1 MITFNWPDGTWTR
14 ARIRVSRDGTIH
26 FSDVQGLRRTRLS
39 PRALVSWPN
48 PWVRI
53 GNLPT

>member
-1 MITFNWPDGTWTR
+1 MFTLNWPNGTWTR
-14 ARIRVSRDGTIH
+14 ARIRVSRNGTIH
-26 FSDVQGLRRTRLS
+26 FSHVQDS
-39 PRALVSWPN
+39 MDQALAEGSFLPN